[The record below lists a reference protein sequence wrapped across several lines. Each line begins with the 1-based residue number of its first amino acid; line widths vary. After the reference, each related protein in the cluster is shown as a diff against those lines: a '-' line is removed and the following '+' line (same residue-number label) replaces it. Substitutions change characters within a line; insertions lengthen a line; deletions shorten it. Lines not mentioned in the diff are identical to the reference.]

1 MIQVVFLIFRKIVFG
16 LDNYP
21 WYFLC
26 GSNASHFLSASI
38 IKKQNKFY
46 FLTLSLKDRT

>member
-38 IKKQNKFY
+38 IKKQNKFC
-46 FLTLSLKDRT
+46 FLILSLKDRT